1 MNPGTPSSTFT
12 KTPKQREA
20 VDLLGGQARH
30 VLLYGGSRSG
40 KSVILLY
47 AMVVRALKCKSRHLV
62 LRFRFNHCKTS
73 IWHDSLPKVIEL
85 ACPGVAVRWDKADF
99 FLSFPNGSEIWIG
112 GLDEKDRTEKILG
125 TEYCL
130 APTARVLT
138 SDLRWVDASTLS
150 PGQELIAFPEDI
162 RGHITIVRSTV
173 MRAEQ
178 IEATRYRV
186 TTDFG
191 ETIVSAKHLFVGR
204 SNAKRPSDPQHKW
217 ISAESLVPGDR
228 IKFTITPWDVGISY
242 EDGWLAGMYDGEGWV
257 SHESGSFGLAQNE
270 GPTLERVKNSLSERG
285 INFRE
290 HRQNGGNGACQTL
303 QTRGIWQTMKAL
315 GMIRPG
321 RLLPKAPFAWEGR
334 RAFARMGYAA
344 HDAIVQSIECLGA
357 GPVIALGTS
366 TQTVIADGFLG
377 HNSTIFFNE
386 CSQITYDAV
395 TMALTRL
402 AENAGLVNRAYYD
415 CNPPSRRH
423 WAYRLFM
430 EHLDPITKAALPQ
443 DVYTSMLMNPTD
455 NRANLP
461 PGYIETT
468 LETLPSRAR
477 DRFLL
482 GKWLDVVEGALWLQE
497 MIDQHRVTQA
507 PAMERIVVAIDP
519 AVTATKKSDETGIVV
534 LGKCGDHGYALED
547 LSGRWSPQEWGKRA
561 LDAFYR
567 WRADAIVAEVNQGGD
582 LVEANLRT
590 LDPNV
595 PYHSINAM
603 RGKIVRAEPIASL
616 YEQGRVH
623 HVGILPELE
632 DQMTNWTGEANW
644 SPDRLD
650 AAVHGLTALLL
661 TQPSGQTVTYDGWEE
676 ISPY

>member
-1 MNPGTPSSTFT
+1 MPSFT

-30 VLLYGGSRSG
+30 ILLYGGSRSG
-40 KSVILLY
+40 KSLILLY
-47 AMVVRALKCKSRHLV
+47 AMVVRALKRKSRHLV

-73 IWHDSLPKVIEL
+73 IWHDSLPKVIDL
-85 ACPGVAVRWDKADF
+85 ACPNVAVRWDKADF

-125 TEYCL
+125 TEY
-130 APTARVLT
+130 
-138 SDLRWVDASTLS
+138 ST
-150 PGQELIAFPEDI
+150 
-162 RGHITIVRSTV
+162 
-173 MRAEQ
+173 
-178 IEATRYRV
+178 
-186 TTDFG
+186 
-191 ETIVSAKHLFVGR
+191 
-204 SNAKRPSDPQHKW
+204 
-217 ISAESLVPGDR
+217 
-228 IKFTITPWDVGISY
+228 
-242 EDGWLAGMYDGEGWV
+242 
-257 SHESGSFGLAQNE
+257 
-270 GPTLERVKNSLSERG
+270 
-285 INFRE
+285 
-290 HRQNGGNGACQTL
+290 C
-303 QTRGIWQTMKAL
+303 
-315 GMIRPG
+315 
-321 RLLPKAPFAWEGR
+321 
-334 RAFARMGYAA
+334 
-344 HDAIVQSIECLGA
+344 
-357 GPVIALGTS
+357 
-366 TQTVIADGFLG
+366 
-377 HNSTIFFNE
+377 FFNE
-386 CSQITYDAV
+386 CSQITYEAV
-395 TMALTRL
+395 IMALTRL

-443 DVYTSMLMNPTD
+443 DVYASMLMNPTD

-661 TQPSGQTVTYDGWEE
+661 TQPSGQTLTYDDWEP